1 MLIKTAR
8 RAIVLACAAS
18 AFFLAAGATTAHAD
32 KTKRHVKK
40 DNNIGLSITSEKT
53 NDTGSNT
60 SIHFEEEDNINGKIV
75 RSETWAETTRT
86 ISIDGQNYLLVTC
99 QGCSKQSLEWIVESK
114 KNFSSLPVAV
124 EVEDAETDIK
134 GADVILQR
142 SQTNYI
148 PPCVGNYSLGTGSPS
163 SF

>member
-1 MLIKTAR
+1 MFIKTAR

-18 AFFLAAGATTAHAD
+18 AFLLAAGATTAHAD

-40 DNNIGLSITSEKT
+40 DNYIGLSVTSEKT
-53 NDTGSNT
+53 NDTGGNT
-60 SIHFEEEDNINGKIV
+60 SIYSEENNIDGKIV

-114 KNFSSLPVAV
+114 KNFSSLPIAV

-134 GADVILQR
+134 GADVILR
-142 SQTNYI
+142 RRQTNYI
-148 PPCVGNYSLGTGSPS
+148 PPCIGSNKLGIGAAS